1 MAQAFSQIIRQ
12 NDCSYSRN
20 YDVLEDDQKHV
31 LSDFYD
37 NGMNSTAKDI
47 RETMMTSDD
56 EVGTSYDKV
65 KVS

>member
-1 MAQAFSQIIRQ
+1 MTAH
-12 NDCSYSRN
+12 SRN
-20 YDVLEDDQKHV
+20 YDVLEDDEKHV
-31 LSDFYD
+31 FSDFYD
-37 NGMNSTAKDI
+37 NGMNSTAKDM